1 MSEKKRAAAKVAI
14 GNYAIILPKNKKK
27 KKETA
32 SSVVTTLTRYGSEIY
47 KSPM

>member
-1 MSEKKRAAAKVAI
+1 MSENKKAAAKVAI
-14 GNYAIILPKNKKK
+14 GNYTIIMPKDKKK

-32 SSVVTTLTRYGSEIY
+32 SSVVTTLTRYGFEIY